1 MSRDTRNEYKRFQ
14 VSLFQFI
21 SHYSPEY
28 FHNPIHTLIWH
39 PVVWASCTKTDLP
52 SFHTHIDI
60 PLQVYT
66 PPPPDDDSPAKYDRF
81 LPHHY
86 NGFTLFESY
95 KYSSPKLPL
104 YLGCDEEGKTT
115 LVTSLYPTEYPNP
128 QTLFIVN
135 RVG

>member
-1 MSRDTRNEYKRFQ
+1 MSRDTRNEYKRLQ

-39 PVVWASCTKTDLP
+39 PVVWASCAKTDLT

-66 PPPPDDDSPAKYDRF
+66 PPTAGDDPAKYDSLRF
-81 LPHHY
+81 EPVYYH
-86 NGFTLFESY
+86 GFTLFKSF
-95 KYSSPKLPL
+95 KYRSQNL
-104 YLGCDEEGKTT
+104 YLGCDQEGKTT
-115 LVTSLYPTEYPNP
+115 LVTSLYPTDYPNP
-128 QTLFIVN
+128 QTLFIAN